1 MIGKC
6 ITMIKRILSFSKK
19 DSKLHELDIE
29 SAVKENLGILWIDI
43 IEPTIEE
50 LATLQKI
57 FNFHSLTIEDC
68 MEANQRPKVEEYPG
82 YLFIILVGVREVEN
96 QDELE
101 PYQFA
106 MYLGENYIITVREKH
121 GGISLKAVHNRILLK
136 NNRILSHKASFLSY
150 IITDTFIDGYI
161 DRLEEIEDVI
171 EEIEEIVVHKP
182 EREILDKTFDLRTN
196 ILLIMKAIRP
206 QRIVLRELAIDDSP
220 LLSDVAQTYYT
231 DVYDH
236 ILEANDTCVTL
247 RDRLSSIVDI
257 YLSSASNKMNDTM
270 RLIAVLTAVITV
282 PNLIASFG
290 GINFVEFADQGWE
303 IIRSWPF
310 WTFIGTILLTSVLI
324 ILIFRRMKL

>member
-1 MIGKC
+1 
-6 ITMIKRILSFSKK
+6 MIKRILSYSTE
-19 DSKLHELDIE
+19 DSRLHEPDIE
-29 SAVKENLGILWIDI
+29 SAIKENLGNIWIDI
-43 IEPTIEE
+43 IEPTVDE
-50 LATLQKI
+50 LNTLQKT

-68 MEANQRPKVEEYPG
+68 LEANQRPKVEEYPG
-82 YLFIILVGVREVEN
+82 YLFIILVGVREVPDEE
-96 QDELE
+96 ELE

-106 MYLGENYIITVREKH
+106 MYLGDNYIITVREKR

-136 NNRILSHKASFLSY
+136 NKRILSNKAGFLSY

-161 DRLEEIEDVI
+161 DGLEEIEDVI

-196 ILLIMKAIRP
+196 ILIIMKAIRP
-206 QRIVLRELAIDDSP
+206 LRIVLRELAVEDSP
-220 LLSDVAQTYYT
+220 LLSDIAQTYFT

-236 ILEANDTCVTL
+236 ILEANDTCATL

-270 RLIAVLTAVITV
+270 RLIAVLTAVITI

-290 GINFVEFADQGWE
+290 GINFIEFADKGAE
-303 IIRSWPF
+303 ILRSWPF
-310 WTFIGTILLTSVLI
+310 WTFIGTILVTTILI
-324 ILIFRRMKL
+324 ILIFRKMKL

>member
-1 MIGKC
+1 
-6 ITMIKRILSFSKK
+6 MIKRILSFSKK
-19 DSKLHELDIE
+19 ESKLHELDIE
-29 SAVKENLGILWIDI
+29 SAVKENLGTLWIDI
-43 IEPTIEE
+43 IEPTVEE
-50 LATLQKI
+50 LNTLQKM
-57 FNFHSLTIEDC
+57 FDFHSLTIEDC

-82 YLFIILVGVREVEN
+82 YMFIILVGVREVED
-96 QDELE
+96 QEELE

-106 MYLGENYIITVREKH
+106 MYLGENYIITIREKH

-136 NNRILSHKASFLSY
+136 NKRILDHKAGFLSY

-161 DRLEEIEDVI
+161 DGLEEIEDII

-206 QRIVLRELAIDDSP
+206 QRIVLRELAVDDSP
-220 LLSDVAQTYYT
+220 LISDVAQTYYN